1 MADAATA
8 GPMPAS
14 GQIRTASGLN
24 VILGI
29 WLIIAPFIFAMTG
42 AAFWNDILVGI
53 FVLILAS
60 TRVSRPTASTR
71 LASWTNAIVG
81 IWLILAPF
89 VLGYLSVAQ
98 VWDDIAVGVLLLILS
113 TWSGSLPRRTP
124 AATTT
129 ATDAE
134 AAHNRPDEPKH
145 RSDEPQHRPD
155 EPQHRSEEP
164 QPPPE

>member
-1 MADAATA
+1 MANAATA

-29 WLIIAPFIFAMTG
+29 WLIIAPFIFAMTA
-42 AAFWNDILVGI
+42 AAFWNDILVGL

-60 TRVSRPTASTR
+60 TRVSRPTASTKP
-71 LASWTNAIVG
+71 ASWTNAIVG

-89 VLGYLSVAQ
+89 VLDYLSIAEI
-98 VWDDIAVGVLLLILS
+98 WDDIAVGVLLLILG

-124 AATTT
+124 TATTT
-129 ATDAE
+129 ATDTTATDTTATGAQGRGAQAPGAQ
-134 AAHNRPDEPKH
+134 AADDRPDGQEPP
-145 RSDEPQHRPD
+145 RD
-155 EPQHRSEEP
+155 
-164 QPPPE
+164 